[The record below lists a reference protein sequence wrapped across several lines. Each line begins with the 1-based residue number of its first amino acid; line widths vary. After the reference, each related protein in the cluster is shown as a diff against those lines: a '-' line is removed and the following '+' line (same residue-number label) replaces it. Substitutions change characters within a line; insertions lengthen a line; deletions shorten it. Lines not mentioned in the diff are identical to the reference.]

1 MKIIKTKIMNEN
13 KVDVPIPANPEN
25 LLDQFKNF
33 VDIVKILREKCPWDS
48 VQTNESIAYL
58 LVEETYEMI
67 DAIEKKDDD
76 DFAKEL
82 GDVLLHVVM
91 HAVMAEERGAFNMT
105 DVLKKIQHKL
115 VTRHPHVFGDVTVSG
130 ENDVMVNWE
139 HIKMKEGQKSVLS
152 GVPNNMP
159 ALLRAQRIQHKAS
172 RIGFD
177 WDNKDAVWDKIE
189 EELKELR
196 VEFVNKNSDKA
207 MSELGDVLF
216 AITNAA
222 RFEDIMAEEALQRT
236 NNKFTRRF
244 KYIEEKAK
252 EQGMKLQDMTLAE
265 MDALWD
271 EAKAGE
277 QS

>member
-1 MKIIKTKIMNEN
+1 MNEN
-13 KVDVPIPANPEN
+13 KVNVPVPNNPEN
-25 LLDQFKNF
+25 LLDQFYNF
-33 VDIVKILREKCPWDS
+33 VEIVKILREKCPWDS
-48 VQTNESIAYL
+48 IQTNESIAYL

-67 DAIEKKDDD
+67 DAIEKKDDI

-130 ENDVMVNWE
+130 ESDVMVNWE
-139 HIKMKEGQKSVLS
+139 NIKMTEGQKSVLS

-172 RIGFD
+172 RVGFD
-177 WDNKDAVWDKIE
+177 WDNKDDVWDKVE

-196 VEFVNKNSDKA
+196 IELVNKNSDKA
-207 MSELGDVLF
+207 MSEIGDLLF
-216 AITNAA
+216 SITNAA
-222 RFEDIMAEEALQRT
+222 RFEDIIAEEALQRT
-236 NNKFTRRF
+236 NNKFTHRF
-244 KYIEEKAK
+244 KYIEEKAI
-252 EQGMKLQDMTLAE
+252 EQGKKLNDMTLAE

-277 QS
+277 SR